1 MTYFECI
8 ECGNPFMREADQEWK
23 RKCLT
28 CWRRSRPQ
36 AQQGTTRGDVA
47 LEWYRRGYAAGREEA
62 QALAQGEPL
71 LDRAKLRELTQLC
84 HPDKHD
90 GSPLA
95 ERVTAWLND
104 LKRGLSA

>member
-1 MTYFECI
+1 MNIADCI
-8 ECGNPFMREADQEWK
+8 ECGSPFLREADQEWK
-23 RKCLT
+23 RKCVG

-36 AQQGTTRGDVA
+36 STQGTPRGEVA
-47 LEWYRRGYAAGREEA
+47 LEWYRRGYAAGRAEA

-71 LDRAKLRELTQLC
+71 LDREKLRALTQLC

-104 LKRGLSA
+104 LKRSLSA